1 MSDAEGA
8 AAPEH
13 HLPLAIA
20 CAVVGSAS
28 CSIGKV
34 IQKQA
39 TATLPQLSL
48 EKKVLVSYLRSS
60 VWRLGLLA
68 DIGGVAFTLV
78 ALSLAPLSLIQPV
91 GGCGLAV
98 LAIFSHFH
106 LKEKLQRVER
116 AGVCLAVLGTIGV
129 GATAE
134 TPAEDAKPRGGA
146 GFLLL
151 LLITAAFAAS
161 EVALQHAARGAASSG
176 RPPRLQELA
185 EARGLGEVITAGRGP
200 AMRRVELLAGLQA
213 GVLFGLS
220 AGCSRTGMLLAEM
233 LQSPLLMPLGVV
245 CSVVVSS
252 FGIFCQNRGMK
263 EGRATVV
270 CTYSGI
276 STIVTGV
283 LVGLLALNEGVP
295 RGARGLWAIS
305 LLSILGGV
313 GLLMRKAPA
322 TQPKLKKDLKEVV

>member
-106 LKEKLQRVER
+106 LKEKLQLKENLHR
-116 AGVCLAVLGTIGV
+116 
-129 GATAE
+129 
-134 TPAEDAKPRGGA
+134 
-146 GFLLL
+146 LLKQRRQRLVKRLESLSQLHL
-151 LLITAAFAAS
+151 LSLVQF
-161 EVALQHAARGAASSG
+161 
-176 RPPRLQELA
+176 
-185 EARGLGEVITAGRGP
+185 
-200 AMRRVELLAGLQA
+200 
-213 GVLFGLS
+213 
-220 AGCSRTGMLLAEM
+220 GCS
-233 LQSPLLMPLGVV
+233 
-245 CSVVVSS
+245 CD
-252 FGIFCQNRGMK
+252 
-263 EGRATVV
+263 
-270 CTYSGI
+270 
-276 STIVTGV
+276 V
-283 LVGLLALNEGVP
+283 LV
-295 RGARGLWAIS
+295 
-305 LLSILGGV
+305 
-313 GLLMRKAPA
+313 
-322 TQPKLKKDLKEVV
+322 QKLFRRLVCVRRINLEDEPHFYQVV